1 MPRRWVVERTLAWLM
16 HRRRL
21 VRDYERLPATHET
34 MVTWSMT
41 MVMGRRLAQ
50 PGSRSS
56 RRHC

>member
-1 MPRRWVVERTLAWLM
+1 M